1 MCTVHI
7 ILDYMNSNCTNH
19 TFSMCYIITMKEYV
33 LRPVGPHR
41 CFSAVPVDH
50 SVY

>member
-19 TFSMCYIITMKEYV
+19 TFSMYYIIIMKEYM
-33 LRPVGPHR
+33 LRPVGPHQ
-41 CFSAVPVDH
+41 CFLLSPVDH